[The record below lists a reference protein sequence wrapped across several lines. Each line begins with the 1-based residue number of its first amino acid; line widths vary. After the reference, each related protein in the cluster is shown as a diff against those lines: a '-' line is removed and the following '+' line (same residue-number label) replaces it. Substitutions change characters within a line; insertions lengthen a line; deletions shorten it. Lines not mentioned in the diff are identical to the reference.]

1 MFSKRILL
9 MSLILLLSCCKLSST
24 NFLYTSLY
32 YRIGIVL
39 LCNSINIF
47 RLLFLI
53 YSLNTGVIMLC
64 FSKIRWILTTSSE
77 LIILAWFNFI
87 LPKMKRSFSNLE
99 VGNSYLFWF
108 GSYLGEQSL
117 EEYPNL
123 LHIVYSIDCTE
134 KPLL

>member
-1 MFSKRILL
+1 

-47 RLLFLI
+47 RLLFFI

-77 LIILAWFNFI
+77 LIISAWFNFI
-87 LPKMKRSFSNLE
+87 LPKIKRSFSNLE
-99 VGNSYLFWF
+99 VGNSYSFWF
-108 GSYLGEQSL
+108 GSYLGSSMGEQSL

-123 LHIVYSIDCTE
+123 LQIDYSIDCTE